1 MAARLLADS
10 TVMVLGGAGLVG
22 TAIARRLAL
31 LKAQWRP
38 QRIIV
43 ASQFEEQA
51 RNTVSQLESEQQER
65 LGYIPH
71 FREIDFVAEWGDVF
85 VRSEFAHEPRAKLL
99 QDHASRQAILA
110 DLYDDF
116 DAAYERSHLVDVL
129 RKHRPGILID
139 CVNTATGLSYQ
150 NVFDAAFR
158 VRQALDATN
167 DENDLSAESER
178 MLLVQSVPT
187 LVRHIQIL
195 SRVAEDVGT
204 EQYMKIGTTGT
215 GGMGLN
221 LPFTHSEAKPSN
233 LILAKS
239 EAAFGHS
246 GLLFLWSQTPGAPIV
261 SEIKPGAAI
270 GFRNMGV
277 HSVADRY
284 GNEFIRKPRL
294 VKLEINNGS
303 NDKSYSLDVRENES
317 DYPKLDKMTTVAV
330 DCGENGL
337 FTADEFRTL
346 STPGSME
353 LISPE
358 EIAEVC
364 VQELLGIG
372 TGRNMLASIRGAVL
386 GPGYRAGT
394 VRVSSYLMA
403 NCLARSF
410 LLIIL
415 SFFPFIFPRAPPTN
429 S

>member
-22 TAIARRLAL
+22 TAIARRLAI
-31 LKAQWRP
+31 LKVQWRP
-38 QRIIV
+38 RRIIV
-43 ASQFEEQA
+43 ASQFEEMA
-51 RNTVSQLESEQQER
+51 RETVSQLEKEQQER
-65 LGYIPH
+65 HSYIPH
-71 FREIDFVAEWGDVF
+71 CPETAHVEFVPEWGDIF

-99 QDHASRQAILA
+99 QDKACREALLA
-110 DLYDDF
+110 DLYDDL
-116 DAAYERSHLVDVL
+116 DAAFEKSYLVDVL

-150 NVFDAAFR
+150 NVFDTAFR
-158 VRQALDATN
+158 VRQALHAVN
-167 DENDLSAESER
+167 DKSSLSAETER

-195 SRVAEDVGT
+195 SRVAEDVGL

-233 LILAKS
+233 LILAKN

-261 SEIKPGAAI
+261 HEIKPGAAV

-277 HSVADRY
+277 HSVSDRY
-284 GNEFIRKPRL
+284 GNKFIREPRL
-294 VKLEINNGS
+294 VKLEINNG
-303 NDKSYSLDVRENES
+303 DGISYSLDVRENES
-317 DYPKLDKMTTVAV
+317 DYPNLEKMTTVAV
-330 DCGENGL
+330 DLGENGL

-346 STPGSME
+346 SAPGSME
-353 LISPE
+353 LVSPE

-372 TGRNMLASIRGAVL
+372 TGHNVLASIRGAVL

-394 VRVSSYLMA
+394 VRVSCHSHGIMS
-403 NCLARSF
+403 CLVR
-410 LLIIL
+410 L
-415 SFFPFIFPRAPPTN
+415 S
-429 S
+429 

>member
-1 MAARLLADS
+1 
-10 TVMVLGGAGLVG
+10 MVLGGAGLVG

-31 LKAQWRP
+31 LKTQWRP
-38 QRIIV
+38 RRIIV

-51 RNTVSQLESEQQER
+51 RNTLSQLKNEQQER

-71 FREIDFVAEWGDVF
+71 FREMDFVAEWGDVF

-99 QDHASRQAILA
+99 DDHTSRRALLA
-110 DLYDDF
+110 DLYDDL

-150 NVFDAAFR
+150 NVFDTAFR
-158 VRQALDATN
+158 VRQSLPHVKN
-167 DENDLSAESER
+167 VENDLSAEVER

-195 SRVAEDVGT
+195 SRVAEDIGL

-246 GLLFLWSQTPGAPIV
+246 GLLFLWSQTPGAPVV

-270 GFRNMGV
+270 GFRNVGV

-294 VKLEINNGS
+294 VQLQISNGS
-303 NDKSYSLDVRENES
+303 ADSFHSLDVRENEC
-317 DYPKLDKMTTVAV
+317 DYPKLDKMITVAV

-372 TGRNMLASIRGAVL
+372 TGRNVLASIRGAVL

-394 VRVSSYLMA
+394 VRVSS
-403 NCLARSF
+403 
-410 LLIIL
+410 
-415 SFFPFIFPRAPPTN
+415 
-429 S
+429 